1 MIWYK
6 KFDVRVHC
14 VQELLESEFDAVLSS
29 SQTQLSKVLN
39 DLLSDTDTRSC
50 DSHADMQTPT

>member
-1 MIWYK
+1 
-6 KFDVRVHC
+6 V